1 MIQLGNT
8 YRDFAPIAQEWY
20 EMVEGY
26 FNRTNCYRQMILK
39 IWNYSKKGLSVEDK
53 LLGSRVLI
61 DFRFHLADYVLANE
75 EELKNRASRYK
86 EQVEGHPV
94 LHKLLKEIFKKLYA
108 DFRAYNA
115 NRLVMPSKKGKEKVA
130 YHFFRRLNVRTC
142 PYCNRQYT
150 FTISSST
157 ANTSP
162 EYDHFYDKSEYP
174 VLAVSFY
181 NLVPSCHTCNHLKGT
196 RKITVNPYFHRMEG
210 RFAVVDPKVKKKEK
224 TDVMLLKKG
233 DWKLDWISEGEE
245 VKNVEVFGLREL
257 YAQHDD
263 YVDEIISKTQAYS
276 KCAREALVDAFQDS
290 GYTEKD
296 VSNFV
301 WGPYLD
307 VVNHGKRPLS
317 KLTFDLLKQFHVI

>member
-8 YRDFAPIAQEWY
+8 YRDFAPIAQEWL
-20 EMVEGY
+20 EMVEKY
-26 FNRTNCYRQMILK
+26 LNQKDRYRQMILNL
-39 IWNYSKKGLSVEDK
+39 WCDKKLGVSIEEK
-53 LLGSRVLI
+53 LVGIRVLI
-61 DFRFHLADYVLANE
+61 NIRLHLADYVLANE
-75 EELKNRASRYK
+75 DELENYAMCYK
-86 EQVEGHPV
+86 KQVEGYPK
-94 LHKLLKEIFKKLYA
+94 LHKLLRGIFEKLYK

-115 NRLVMPSKKGKEKVA
+115 NRLVKSGKKGKEKVA
-130 YHFFRRLNVRTC
+130 YHFFRRLNIRTC

-174 VLAVSFY
+174 ILAVSFY

-210 RFAVVDPKVKKKEK
+210 RFSLVDPKEEKKEK
-224 TDVMLLKKG
+224 TDVMMLKKD
-233 DWKLDWISEGEE
+233 DWKLDWIPEGEE
-245 VKNVEVFGLREL
+245 AKNVAVFGLREL

-276 KCAREALVDAFQDS
+276 KCARELLADGFQDS

-296 VSNFV
+296 VANFV
-301 WGPYLD
+301 WGPYID
-307 VVNHGKRPLS
+307 IANHGKRPLS
-317 KLTFDLLKQFHVI
+317 KLTFDLLRQFNVI